1 MGVLEPLIDRYR
13 PDSKMEGTDRGDPIM
28 VFEIEYPESLSRWRP
43 LVKWLLV
50 IPHLVVFLLLAPVFL
65 AVVVVAWF
73 SILLTGRFPR
83 QLWNFELQYMR
94 RSTNQTTYAITLQR
108 DEYPPFGEAPY
119 PATLDIDYPEQ
130 LTRWKVLVKWL
141 LMLPNLLALG
151 VVMVG
156 AALAVTAA
164 FFAII
169 FTGKYPPALFDFV
182 TGAFR
187 WGHRWGA
194 YFYLM
199 SDRYPPFSLH

>member
-1 MGVLEPLIDRYR
+1 MSAKVQAISFIPATEMPSVATSDPLMMFEVPY
-13 PDSKMEGTDRGDPIM
+13 PDA
-28 VFEIEYPESLSRWRP
+28 LSRWKV
-43 LVKWLLV
+43 LVKWILV
-50 IPHLVVFLLLAPVFL
+50 IPHLVVFGLLAPVFF

-73 SILLTGRFPR
+73 SILITGKFPR

-119 PATLDIDYPEQ
+119 PATLNIDYPEH
-130 LTRWKVLVKWL
+130 LSRWKVLVKWL

-151 VVMVG
+151 VVMAG
-156 AALAVTAA
+156 AALAVLAA

-169 FTGKYPPALFDFV
+169 ITGKYPPVLFDFV

-199 SDRYPPFSLH
+199 SDRYPPFSLR

>member
-1 MGVLEPLIDRYR
+1 MTASSQTFVRAADQPAVPE
-13 PDSKMEGTDRGDPIM
+13 SDPEMLFDIP
-28 VFEIEYPESLSRWRP
+28 YPASLSRWKV

-50 IPHLVVFLLLAPVFL
+50 TPHLVLFGLLAPVFL
-65 AVVVVAWF
+65 AVVVLAWF

-83 QLWNFELQYMR
+83 PLWNFELQYMR

-119 PATLDIDYPEQ
+119 PAVLDIAYPEA
-130 LTRWKVLVKWL
+130 LARWKVLVKWL
-141 LMLPNLLALG
+141 FMLPNLLALA
-151 VVMVG
+151 VVM
-156 AALAVTAA
+156 AISAIAVFVA
-164 FFAII
+164 FWAILI
-169 FTGKYPPALFDFV
+169 TGRYPRPLFDFV

-199 SDRYPPFSLH
+199 TDRYPPFRLT